1 MSETTNTKN
10 GRGMGVAALVL
21 GIIAA
26 ILSFVPCVNIFAVL
40 PGLLS
45 IIFGGVGMSQAK
57 KAGTPRGL
65 PTAGLILGILSI
77 VISITVYFVVAAN
90 AKSQIDKVLEN
101 SEYNDA
107 LKELEDAMEDLENL
121 DY

>member
-1 MSETTNTKN
+1 MNETANTKN

-26 ILSFVPCVNIFAVL
+26 ILSFVPCVNIFAIL

-57 KAGTPRGL
+57 KAGTPSGL

-90 AKSQIDKVLEN
+90 AASEIDKVLEN
-101 SEYNDA
+101 YEYNDA
-107 LKELEDAMEDLENL
+107 LNELEDAMEDLENL